1 MSPYHHQVR
10 DSCSSNTRHG
20 CSTAQMC
27 LNKILCTISSI
38 PPDETPKEEPFR
50 LSSIRDLETK
60 GNGEKIGVGIDLNL
74 RLGPSVG
81 AQESESLAE
90 NGDLSACSFVGKA
103 SESGSVAESV
113 GVLAAEKSS
122 EGECDPKEKAV
133 QVITE
138 KAPEVSEITNQ
149 LVESSEIEQETE
161 KLNEEEEDGCVGEE
175 DEVKAVPFER
185 EKNKSNDC
193 LGLLVEAARL
203 ISGNFGDDESDT
215 GEPSGEKELSGGLRK
230 AQAAAN
236 EASRNGSKRK
246 KNKSWRVEDW
256 LGDLEDTS
264 PVVRSKRGR
273 TQVLPT
279 RYRDS
284 VLEPWKPLPRPQ
296 RSSTMTTTASRINR
310 RSR

>member
-103 SESGSVAESV
+103 SESGS
-113 GVLAAEKSS
+113 L
-122 EGECDPKEKAV
+122 KAV
-133 QVITE
+133 
-138 KAPEVSEITNQ
+138 
-149 LVESSEIEQETE
+149 
-161 KLNEEEEDGCVGEE
+161 KLSKKLRNSTKKKKTVALGRKTRSKRCRSRGKRD
-175 DEVKAVPFER
+175 
-185 EKNKSNDC
+185 KSNDC